1 MARRLSRAKTGLQP
15 MAPIL
20 AQTLR
25 QAGLDRVM
33 LLAQITQHWEKIA
46 GAQIVAV
53 ARPEHIR
60 SRVLFVTVADAIWL
74 QQITFYQ
81 AQLLRN
87 IRRVLGDVPLSK
99 LHFVLRSRLPEPNV
113 QEENPRT
120 FLPLTANE
128 ERQVL
133 EETADIADTALR
145 VAIQRAWRRDWQLK
159 TRG

>member
-1 MARRLSRAKTGLQP
+1 MARRLSKTGLQP
-15 MAPIL
+15 VAPIL
-20 AQTLR
+20 AQALR
-25 QAGLDRVM
+25 HAGLDRVM

-46 GAQIVAV
+46 GAQIAAV

-60 SRVLFVTVADAIWL
+60 SRVLFVMVADAIWL

-99 LHFVLRSRLPEPNV
+99 LHFVLNSQLPAPNA
-113 QEENPRT
+113 EEEDTRA
-120 FLPLTANE
+120 FLPLTAKE
-128 ERQVL
+128 EQQLL
-133 EETADIADTALR
+133 EETAEIADTALR

>member
-1 MARRLSRAKTGLQP
+1 MARRPSNAGLQP
-15 MAPIL
+15 VAPIL
-20 AQTLR
+20 MQALR
-25 QAGLDRVM
+25 QAGLDRVT

-46 GAQIVAV
+46 GAQIAAV
-53 ARPEHIR
+53 AQPEHIR

-99 LHFVLRSRLPEPNV
+99 LHFALTSRLPEPNV
-113 QEENPRT
+113 QVEDRRA
-120 FLPLTANE
+120 FLPLTSE
-128 ERQVL
+128 EEQQVQ
-133 EETADIADTALR
+133 EDTADIADTALR
-145 VAIQRAWRRDWQLK
+145 AAVQRAWRRGWQLK

>member
-1 MARRLSRAKTGLQP
+1 MARRRPNAGLQP
-15 MAPIL
+15 VAPIL
-20 AQTLR
+20 AQALR

-46 GAQIVAV
+46 GTQIAAV
-53 ARPEHIR
+53 AQPEQIR
-60 SRVLFVTVADAIWL
+60 SRILFVTVADAIWL

-99 LHFVLRSRLPEPNV
+99 LHFALNSRLPEANAPV
-113 QEENPRT
+113 ENTRA
-120 FLPLTANE
+120 FLPLTARE
-128 ERQVL
+128 EQQVL

-145 VAIQRAWRRDWQLK
+145 MAIQRAWRRGWQLK

>member
-1 MARRLSRAKTGLQP
+1 MARRLSNGGLQP
-15 MAPIL
+15 VAPIV
-20 AQTLR
+20 ARALR

-33 LLAQITQHWEKIA
+33 LLAQITRHWEKIA
-46 GAQIVAV
+46 GAQIAAV

-99 LHFVLRSRLPEPNV
+99 LHFALTSRLSEPNV
-113 QEENPRT
+113 QVEDTRT
-120 FLPLTANE
+120 FLPLKDE
-128 ERQVL
+128 EEQQVL
-133 EETADIADTALR
+133 EGTADIVDTDLR
-145 VAIQRAWRRDWQLK
+145 VAVRRAWRRGWQFN